1 MKVGG
6 VGTVNSSE
14 KVSISTGAENRA
26 ENVASVKTSDAG
38 QTQVNGKKEAAD
50 QKTLDK
56 AIEQLN
62 STSEIVE
69 SNLKFEKHQ
78 ASGEWMV
85 KVVNTTN
92 GDVIR
97 TIPSEETLNMIAGI
111 KQLLG
116 TIFDKK
122 A

>member
-1 MKVGG
+1 M
-6 VGTVNSSE
+6 
-14 KVSISTGAENRA
+14 
-26 ENVASVKTSDAG
+26 
-38 QTQVNGKKEAAD
+38 
-50 QKTLDK
+50 
-56 AIEQLN
+56 
-62 STSEIVE
+62 E